1 MLLKFRKLGFRR
13 PAAYRDRVPS
23 SVAAAAAGLGLGLAL
38 IVAIGAQNAFVL
50 RQGLLGEH
58 IAAVVAVCVGSDAV
72 LIVAGVAGAGAALSA
87 LPSLITAVRIVG
99 ATALLGYGLL
109 AARRALRPRVQAS
122 LRPEDAAVVRRGLL
136 PVVVTCLA
144 FTWLNPHVYLDTV
157 VLLGSVAADR
167 GGQRWWFAAGAAA
180 ASTVWFCALGA
191 GATALRP
198 LFARPGAWRALDAAI
213 AVVMAVVAIGLIR
226 G

>member
-13 PAAYRDRVPS
+13 MAAYRDGVS
-23 SVAAAAAGLGLGLAL
+23 SSTAAAAAGLGLGLAL

-58 IAAVVAVCVGSDAV
+58 VAAVVAVCVGSDVV
-72 LIVAGVAGAGAALSA
+72 LIAAGVAGAGAALTA
-87 LPSLITAVRIVG
+87 VPSLITAVRVVG
-99 ATALLGYGLL
+99 ATFLLLYGVL
-109 AARRALRPRVQAS
+109 AARRAVRPRVPAS
-122 LRPEDAAVVRRGLL
+122 LRPADTAVARRGLA

-144 FTWLNPHVYLDTV
+144 LTWLNPHVYLDTV

-191 GATALRP
+191 GAAVLRP
-198 LFARPGAWRALDAAI
+198 LFARPPAWRALDAAI
-213 AVVMAVVAIGLIR
+213 AVVMTTLAVGLILR
-226 G
+226 